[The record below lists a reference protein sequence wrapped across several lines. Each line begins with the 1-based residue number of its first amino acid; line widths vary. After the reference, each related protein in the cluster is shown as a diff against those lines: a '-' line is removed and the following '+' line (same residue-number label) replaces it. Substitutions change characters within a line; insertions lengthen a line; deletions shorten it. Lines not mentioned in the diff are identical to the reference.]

1 MSSRKHAL
9 HALAY
14 TGLRMKNDVW
24 IADRVHGEVELAIWH
39 AGDGTEPLVCLH
51 GITAQHRA
59 FNALARYLAS
69 SRLLV
74 GVDLRGRGD
83 SEKPG
88 SGYGLEA
95 HARDVARVLDHLD
108 ADRGVIVGHSM
119 GAFVALT
126 TARSYP
132 DRVRALVLLDG
143 GWPRVGVSPEGISEE
158 QKQETTAIQEGL
170 ERAFRRLDMTFESPE
185 NYLNFWFPTQGL
197 TMDDLPPDLADY
209 YLYDLQEVEGGYSP
223 KASSAAVSEDSS
235 AVSSEAPTLEEL
247 RGVGCPVA
255 LVRASQGFFPG
266 AAPLVSGDTRDAM
279 AEVLDLR
286 SEILLEGANHYTMLW
301 PEYTQI
307 WAPQVFDPP
316 FWERST

>member
-1 MSSRKHAL
+1 MRPVEKSPWTAE
-9 HALAY
+9 
-14 TGLRMKNDVW
+14 
-24 IADRVHGEVELAIWH
+24 RVPGEVELSIWR
-39 AGDGTEPLVCLH
+39 AGSGPEPLVCLH

-59 FNALARYLAS
+59 FNALAREIGAS
-69 SRLLV
+69 RALV

-83 SEKPG
+83 SEKPD

-95 HARDVARVLDHLD
+95 HAHDAVRVLDHLGLEN
-108 ADRGVIVGHSM
+108 AVILGHSM
-119 GAFVALT
+119 GAFVALKT
-126 TARSYP
+126 VLSFP

-143 GWPRVGVSPEGISEE
+143 GWPRVEVSPEHMSEE
-158 QKQETTAIQEGL
+158 QKQEAVAIREGL

-185 NYLNFWFPTQGL
+185 AYLNFWFPDQGL

-209 YLYDLQEVEGGYSP
+209 YLYDLGEVEGGYSP
-223 KASSAAVSEDSS
+223 KASSAAAREDSS

-266 AAPLVSGDTRDAM
+266 ADPLVSDDTRDAM

-301 PEYTQI
+301 PEYTPR
-307 WAPQVFDPP
+307 WAHLLRDDSWFQ
-316 FWERST
+316 